1 MQTLRD
7 IGGKVEWSE
16 DTITRLCASTAGMGN
31 LRTDIFSLMHRTSIM
46 TKFLIIFKIIKIL
59 IIFIFLNNF

>member
-7 IGGKVEWSE
+7 IEGKVEWSE

-31 LRTDIFSLMHRTSIM
+31 LRTDAQDIYSE
-46 TKFLIIFKIIKIL
+46 
-59 IIFIFLNNF
+59 